1 MSYEEHETY
10 IPQFLDGS
18 LHTPSGNDA
27 YVRVRLT
34 ERAGPTGSATVYLL
48 DGTALMVPG
57 RDLIRLAPAG
67 SQLPEATALVQNAG
81 R

>member
-1 MSYEEHETY
+1 MSSEARETY

-18 LHTPSGNDA
+18 LHTPTGTDA

-34 ERAGPTGSATVYLL
+34 GRAGPTGVATVYLL

-57 RDLIRLAPAG
+57 PDLIRLAPAEREI
-67 SQLPEATALVQNAG
+67 SEVTALG
-81 R
+81 

>member
-1 MSYEEHETY
+1 VSYEARETY

-18 LHTPSGNDA
+18 LHTPTGNDA

-34 ERAGPTGSATVYLL
+34 ARAGPTGMATVYLP

-57 RDLIRLAPAG
+57 PDLIRLAPAEREID
-67 SQLPEATALVQNAG
+67 QATALARNAG